1 MMWGDRSPRVKL
13 TGDSRRGF
21 EAVLIGDCR
30 SFRSLARNGP
40 LRVLRLLQQYL
51 PKADSLEPRDG
62 CPLRAHLAG
71 ILLPAITP
79 LTVLDH
85 QATGVRELKNS
96 TSR

>member
-1 MMWGDRSPRVKL
+1 MSELGQSRQSRDVRV
-13 TGDSRRGF
+13 TS
-21 EAVLIGDCR
+21 VLPPKADIHR
-30 SFRSLARNGP
+30 KVRHVSN
-40 LRVLRLLQQYL
+40 V

-96 TSR
+96 ASR